1 MKKMNQI
8 AGIFLASILV
18 IFSIKDIVHAE
29 SSQTAYLD
37 ENGVTRY
44 VSSVQTSIPEG
55 NTPEENTL
63 SDGEWYLFSGP
74 RSISTTLTI
83 SGDVH
88 IILANDCEWTVNGG
102 IRVTDG
108 NKLTIYAQT
117 EDEAHMG
124 KLIANATAGAG
135 IGSDVNEKSGEIVI
149 NGGNIT
155 AKGAVTGLIGG
166 AGIGGGGGPY
176 VTAGKIVINNGII
189 KATGSSTGNKNS
201 DHGAGAG
208 IGAGGNS
215 SSADEIV
222 ITGGVIEAVAGWN
235 GAAGIGGG
243 GHDGELKKVSITGG
257 IIKATG
263 TWRFSEERNGKANAI
278 GNGGN
283 KGPSDDS
290 TFSNCMILDGVSKR
304 WKVYG
309 DKDNGGIYRLDRDF
323 EVASG
328 EVFEIR
334 KGSVLEIPSG
344 VTLTNNGRIVHNGK
358 LINHG
363 TLTADVSPIH
373 EVYKD
378 TGDGKHVVCCDICA
392 DWQEVKE
399 PHNYIKTSLSNGW
412 KLVCSLCGYEKTITL
427 ENIDHT
433 VNLRPEDRDVL
444 EAPIKESDSL
454 EVGGVTYQWYKKDVF
469 TVTSFVP
476 SLSGQEGW
484 YTATFTFSEPGVI
497 VVEAL
502 AENISV
508 WLSGDNGFSDNKR
521 INTSDGKI
529 YIRNIPAGSYR
540 LEVFSRLGPSL
551 SIPVKFYEEEV
562 ECSGWKKIEGATAA
576 TYKIPE
582 FHLGDQYMVEV
593 KMEGGNVQTK
603 EYTCSDTD
611 VKADGTVVKT
621 ERKADGTI
629 VITKLDANQKVL
641 EKVTSY
647 SNGTYIKDGY
657 SPKVIEG
664 DKATYVSGKDLSFR
678 SDDDIVNFKK
688 VLVDGKEIKAEHYTL
703 TEGSIIITLK
713 DSFLKTLAKGK
724 HTVEIISVNG
734 TAKADFTISSSEP
747 TESGNRDDKGE
758 DVPKTGDIEDVKVPA
773 WIMLLGTV
781 FIVLGGT
788 RFRKKSN

>member
-44 VSSVQTSIPEG
+44 VSSVQTSIPG
-55 NTPEENTL
+55 NKKLVN
-63 SDGEWYLFSGP
+63 GEWYLFSGTE
-74 RSISTTLTI
+74 STSTLNI
-83 SGDVH
+83 SGDAH

-135 IGSDVNEKSGEIVI
+135 IGSPVDVKSGEIVI

-155 AKGAVTGLIGG
+155 AKGAATDRVGG

-176 VTAGKIVINNGII
+176 GATGKIVINNGII
-189 KATGSSTGNKNS
+189 KATGSSTGNENDS
-201 DHGAGAG
+201 FGAGAG

-243 GHDGELKKVSITGG
+243 GHDGILKKVSITGG

-263 TWRFSEERNGKANAI
+263 TWKHSEEGNGNANAI
-278 GNGGN
+278 GGGAG
-283 KGPSDDS
+283 KEPSDDS

-344 VTLTNNGRIVHNGK
+344 VILTNNGRIVHNGK

-378 TGDGKHVVCCDICA
+378 TGDGKHVLCCDICA

-412 KLVCSLCGYEKTITL
+412 KLVCPLCGYEKTITL
-427 ENIDHT
+427 EDIDHT
-433 VNLRPEDRDVL
+433 VNLKPEDRDVL

-476 SLSGQEGW
+476 SLSGQGGR

-497 VVEAL
+497 VAEAL
-502 AENISV
+502 AEGIFVS
-508 WLSGDNGFSDNKR
+508 LSGDNGFSYNKP

-529 YIRNIPAGSYR
+529 YIRNIPAGSYS
-540 LEVFSRLGPSL
+540 LEVHSFGIENS

-562 ECSGWKKIEGATAA
+562 ECSDWKKIEGATAA

-582 FHLGDQYMVEV
+582 FHLEDQYMVEV
-593 KMEGGNVQTK
+593 KMEGGNVQRK
-603 EYTCSDTD
+603 GYTCSDTD

-629 VITKLDANQKVL
+629 VITKLDANQEVL

-734 TAKADFTISSSEP
+734 TAKADFTVSSSEP

-781 FIVLGGT
+781 FIVLGVT

>member
-44 VSSVQTSIPEG
+44 VSSVQTSIPG
-55 NTPEENTL
+55 NKKLVN
-63 SDGEWYLFSGP
+63 GEWYLFSGTE
-74 RSISTTLTI
+74 STSTLNI
-83 SGDVH
+83 SGDAH

-155 AKGAVTGLIGG
+155 AKGAVSGLVGG

-176 VTAGKIVINNGII
+176 GATGKIVINNGII
-189 KATGSSTGNKNS
+189 KATGSSTGIRYG
-201 DHGAGAG
+201 DDGAGAG

-263 TWRFSEERNGKANAI
+263 TWRHSVEGDGNANAI
-278 GNGGN
+278 GGGAG
-283 KGPSDDS
+283 KEPSDDS

-378 TGDGKHVVCCDICA
+378 TGDGKHVLCCDICA

-412 KLVCSLCGYEKTITL
+412 KLVCPLCGYEKTITL
-427 ENIDHT
+427 EDIDHT
-433 VNLRPEDRDVL
+433 VNLKPEDRDVL

-476 SLSGQEGW
+476 SLSGQGGR

-497 VVEAL
+497 VAEAL
-502 AENISV
+502 AEGIFVS
-508 WLSGDNGFSDNKR
+508 LSGDNGFSYNKP

-529 YIRNIPAGSYR
+529 YIRNIPAGSYS
-540 LEVFSRLGPSL
+540 LEVHSFGIENS

-562 ECSGWKKIEGATAA
+562 ECSDWKKIEGATAA

-582 FHLGDQYMVEV
+582 FHLEDQYMVEV
-593 KMEGGNVQTK
+593 KMEGGNVQRK
-603 EYTCSDTD
+603 GYTCSDTD

-629 VITKLDANQKVL
+629 VITKLDANQEVL

-734 TAKADFTISSSEP
+734 TAKADFTVSSSEP

-781 FIVLGGT
+781 FIVLGVT

>member
-1 MKKMNQI
+1 MTTEP
-8 AGIFLASILV
+8 L
-18 IFSIKDIVHAE
+18 
-29 SSQTAYLD
+29 YLD

-44 VSSVQTSIPEG
+44 ASSVQTAIPEG
-55 NTPEENTL
+55 NTL
-63 SDGEWYLFSGP
+63 SDGEWYLLSGTT
-74 RSISTTLTI
+74 STSTLTV
-83 SGDVH
+83 SGNVH

-102 IRVTDG
+102 IRVTDE

-155 AKGAVTGLIGG
+155 AKGAVSGLVGG

-176 VTAGKIVINNGII
+176 GATGKIVINNGII
-189 KATGSSTGNKNS
+189 KATGSSTGNRNG

-243 GHDGELKKVSITGG
+243 GHDGTLKKVSITGG

-263 TWRFSEERNGKANAI
+263 TWRFSEAGNGKANAI
-278 GNGGN
+278 GGGGN
-283 KGPSDDS
+283 MGPSDDS
-290 TFSNCMILDGVSKR
+290 TFSNCLIMDGVSKR

-309 DKDNGGIYRLDRDF
+309 DKDNGGVYRLNRDL
-323 EVASG
+323 EVASD

-344 VTLTNNGRIVHNGK
+344 VTLTNNGKIVHNGK

-363 TLTADVSPIH
+363 TLTGDVSPLH

-378 TGDGKHVVCCDICA
+378 TGDGKHVLCCDICA

-399 PHNYIKTSLSNGW
+399 PHNYSVSSLASGY
-412 KLVCSLCGYEKTITL
+412 KQVCSSCGYERTVNI
-427 ENIDHT
+427 EEIDHS
-433 VNLRPEDRDVL
+433 VNLKPENRDVL
-444 EAPIKESDSL
+444 EAPVKASDDQGL
-454 EVGGVTYQWYKKDVF
+454 GNVTYQWYKKDVF

-476 SLSGQEGW
+476 SLSEERRG
-484 YTATFTFSEPGVI
+484 YTASFTFSETGVI

-502 AENISV
+502 TDEIHFR
-508 WLSGDNGFSDNKR
+508 LSGDNAFYYGKLIGTN
-521 INTSDGKI
+521 NGKI
-529 YIRNIPAGSYR
+529 YIRNMPAGSYT
-540 LEVFSRLGPSL
+540 LEIYSFGGIISST
-551 SIPVKFYEEEV
+551 PVKFYEEEV
-562 ECSGWKKIEGATAA
+562 ECSDWKKIEGATAA

-582 FHLGDQYMVEV
+582 FHLEDQYKVEV
-593 KMEGGNVQTK
+593 KMEGGNIHTK

-629 VITKLDANQKVL
+629 VITKLDANQEVL
-641 EKVTSY
+641 EKITSY

-734 TAKADFTISSSEP
+734 TAKADFTVSSPEP
-747 TESGNRDDKGE
+747 TESDNRDDKVE
-758 DVPKTGDIEDVKVPA
+758 DVPKAGDIEDVKVPA

-781 FIVLGGT
+781 FIVLGGI